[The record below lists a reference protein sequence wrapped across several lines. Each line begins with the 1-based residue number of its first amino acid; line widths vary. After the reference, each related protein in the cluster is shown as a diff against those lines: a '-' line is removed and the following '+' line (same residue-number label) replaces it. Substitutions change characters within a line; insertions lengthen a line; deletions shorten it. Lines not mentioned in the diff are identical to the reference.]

1 MDVSRINLLKYKKEE
16 YKMTVKRKRFLKAC
30 VCAIIFLVATYFSL
44 TGKFNYEIGAE
55 LRKLKKAGEVT
66 ELSELGTK
74 EIVRDDNRAQLYY
87 SAGEMVNF
95 DFRSPVNEVKDIEGY
110 YRENKDKIADSI
122 EKNRVVLDIMDKS
135 MTFNKCSF
143 NFDYEKGF
151 DMPVPNY
158 LQLRTV
164 AYLLTMKAF
173 DDIDKGRYDQAV
185 LRSVQCIKMG
195 GDMANEHGFLISD
208 MVAIAII
215 KIGIMPIQY
224 MLQNN
229 INANYGTAVNE
240 LSCIRNSLGDDFIK
254 SLQAERACGI
264 DAFNKLLA
272 NKAPDIADSVND
284 TLSENL
290 ITAIA
295 GSNVNYDVSKNT
307 KNNEFL
313 MTLLSM
319 VGLSHYENIKIN
331 FVNKYTIAIAK
342 PYLLASELNYI
353 RTMNKLIDNVKSNPD
368 GKLKPVNPEKFYI
381 ISYVI
386 VPNTQKAQD
395 RNVAL
400 MKDIDE
406 LIRGFDR

>member
-1 MDVSRINLLKYKKEE
+1 
-16 YKMTVKRKRFLKAC
+16 
-30 VCAIIFLVATYFSL
+30 
-44 TGKFNYEIGAE
+44 
-55 LRKLKKAGEVT
+55 
-66 ELSELGTK
+66 
-74 EIVRDDNRAQLYY
+74 
-87 SAGEMVNF
+87 
-95 DFRSPVNEVKDIEGY
+95 
-110 YRENKDKIADSI
+110 
-122 EKNRVVLDIMDKS
+122 
-135 MTFNKCSF
+135 
-143 NFDYEKGF
+143 
-151 DMPVPNY
+151 
-158 LQLRTV
+158 
-164 AYLLTMKAF
+164 
-173 DDIDKGRYDQAV
+173 DKGRYDQAV
-185 LRSVQCIKMG
+185 LRSIQCVKMG

-208 MVAIAII
+208 MVAVAII
-215 KIGIMPIQY
+215 KIGITPLQY

-229 INANYGTAVNE
+229 INANYGTSVNE

-264 DAFNKLLA
+264 DAFNKMLA

-284 TLSENL
+284 MLSEDL

-295 GSNVNYDVSKNT
+295 GSTANYDVSKNT

-342 PYLLASELNYI
+342 PYLLASKLNYI
-353 RTMNKLIDNVKSNPD
+353 RTMNKLIDNVKSNPE
-368 GKLKPVNPEKFYI
+368 GKLNSVNPGKFYI

-386 VPNTQKAQD
+386 VPNTQKAQE